1 MQDRVSAEVWHLGA
15 VREVW
20 RYCEDS
26 ARYVIGEALDPMADR
41 LLGAIRTADEDG
53 LTGMEIRDLFGWHA
67 SIRDVNRVLAQLD
80 AAGLVVRVRVKT
92 AGRPVTRWIAT

>member
-1 MQDRVSAEVWHLGA
+1 LQDWVSAEVCHLRA
-15 VREVW
+15 AREVW

-41 LLGAIRTADEDG
+41 LLGAICNAGEDG
-53 LTGMEIRDLFGWHA
+53 LRGTEIRDLFGRHA
-67 SIRDVNRVLAQLD
+67 SIKDIKRALAQLD

-92 AGRPVTRWIAT
+92 AGRPMTRWIAT